1 MLSHLKA
8 VECQKWHFN
17 CFQVGCFVKHKLET
31 CYTHK
36 VWIHNSA
43 AVCIFRYV
51 QWDVMLMKHQSHT
64 WILWGVFGEKKRL
77 RAVFLSP
84 LKELFFYYYFLFL
97 LCLYFFRGVCRFS
110 YCYSGSRACIYTFFT
125 DAFIAGCWKEM
136 LEFMDIK
143 DLIGSIILW
152 QHWEHSIVGGV
163 WVLWMLK
170 LADPPGGG
178 LLFALCPQSALPA
191 HCIGDHIQ
199 QVLRTV
205 ICHSQ

>member
-84 LKELFFYYYFLFL
+84 LKELFFFIIIFCFCCVCTFSEECVGFLTATVGVGLVYTPSL
-97 LCLYFFRGVCRFS
+97 LMLSLLVVEKRCLNS
-110 YCYSGSRACIYTFFT
+110 
-125 DAFIAGCWKEM
+125 W
-136 LEFMDIK
+136 
-143 DLIGSIILW
+143 ILK
-152 QHWEHSIVGGV
+152 I
-163 WVLWMLK
+163 
-170 LADPPGGG
+170 
-178 LLFALCPQSALPA
+178 
-191 HCIGDHIQ
+191 
-199 QVLRTV
+199 
-205 ICHSQ
+205 

>member
-51 QWDVMLMKHQSHT
+51 QWDVRLMKHQSHT
-64 WILWGVFGEKKRL
+64 WILWGCLGRKIKGLELQRDFFFIIFCFCCVCTFSEECVG
-77 RAVFLSP
+77 FLTATVGVGLVYTPS
-84 LKELFFYYYFLFL
+84 LLMLSL
-97 LCLYFFRGVCRFS
+97 LC
-110 YCYSGSRACIYTFFT
+110 
-125 DAFIAGCWKEM
+125 CWKEM
-136 LEFMDIK
+136 LKFMDIK

-152 QHWEHSIVGGV
+152 QHCENSIVGGV
-163 WVLWMLK
+163 SVLWMLK
-170 LADPPGGG
+170 LLDPPGGG
-178 LLFALCPQSALPA
+178 LSFALCPRSALPA
-191 HCIGDHIQ
+191 HCVGDHIQ
-199 QVLRTV
+199 QVLSTV

>member
-1 MLSHLKA
+1 MLCWWNIKAILESCGGCLGRKKGLEQFFCLLLKS
-8 VECQKWHFN
+8 F
-17 CFQVGCFVKHKLET
+17 
-31 CYTHK
+31 
-36 VWIHNSA
+36 
-43 AVCIFRYV
+43 
-51 QWDVMLMKHQSHT
+51 
-64 WILWGVFGEKKRL
+64 
-77 RAVFLSP
+77 FLN
-84 LKELFFYYYFLFL
+84 YFLFL

-178 LLFALCPQSALPA
+178 LSFAPCPRSALPA
-191 HCIGDHIQ
+191 HCVGDHIQ